1 MNSEAARIAALTAA
15 AAAVPRGTS
24 PGNLTS
30 YAEELLPWLTQLPA
44 VRLDVTVSLDGTL
57 VAHSSNGGTMATTA
71 IAGVNTKFDVHAE
84 PRDANEKVTT
94 DAMTFTTDDTAGTI
108 LTPSLSADGRTWTG
122 TLTGVLGTVN
132 VTANDTTTTGIP
144 AYTSQLIV
152 QAGPTTH
159 IVGTTTVT

>member
-30 YAEELLPWLTQLPA
+30 YAEDLLPGLTQLPA
-44 VRLDVTVSLDGTL
+44 VRLDGTL